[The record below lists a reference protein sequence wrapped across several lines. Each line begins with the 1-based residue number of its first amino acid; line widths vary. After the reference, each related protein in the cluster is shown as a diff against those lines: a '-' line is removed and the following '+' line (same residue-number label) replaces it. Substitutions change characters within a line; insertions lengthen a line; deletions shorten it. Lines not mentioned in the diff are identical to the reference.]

1 MEVLELFLSAVMA
14 AAFCLSPS
22 LVHAQDQSGFISIDC
37 GITEGSSYK
46 DKITGLR
53 YISDENY
60 TDAGVNKNISPKIN
74 TTGIDKQ
81 YFNLRSF
88 PDGNKICYTLKPLRS
103 KNKYLIRAG
112 FLYGNYD
119 ELDDVP
125 KFDLYLGVNWW
136 ATVTLTDPS
145 TLFRTEIVHLLSSDS
160 IDICLVNTGFGTP
173 FISVLEL
180 RLLEDRTH
188 SNVSQ
193 LVGFSVDVYDRIWLP
208 FRLQEWEVKHTS
220 YAIESPDDDKN
231 GVPNAIM
238 QGAAVPINRSDA
250 IVFAFSR
257 DDPTSQFFF
266 YMHFAEIENLPENQ
280 TREFNIYVNKTL
292 WSGPIVPKYL
302 QRTTVSS
309 VSPLKGTYFTV
320 SINKTINSTLPP
332 LLNAME
338 LYRVHE
344 LLQAETY
351 EDDVHAVMNIKS
363 YYKVKRYWQGDPCG
377 PKTARWQGVNCS
389 YDAYDPPRITS
400 LDFISIYRTIVFEDP
415 FLTSCL
421 KLPYLRVLNLSEN
434 ELSGSVPSE
443 LNERSKNG
451 TLILNVEKNKLLCSS
466 DCKNKAIVPVVATV
480 IPVVILVLI
489 AVAVFWFCKRRN
501 QDTNSGGVNEHTR
514 APNLNERHFSYSEVL
529 TITTNF
535 RRILGEGQF
544 ARVYHGYVDRTQVA
558 VKIFSPSVAQA
569 YKQFSDD
576 AKLLTRVHHR
586 NLVTCFG
593 YCDEDS
599 NRALIFEHMIN
610 GNLEH
615 ILLDRNAN
623 ILSWQERLQIAKDVA
638 QGLQYL
644 HDGCRPPII
653 HGNLKPANIL
663 LNENFLAKLADFGL
677 SKILT
682 IEGSTKEYID
692 PDRPVI
698 DGDQEQAHIIQ
709 WASTLLGRG
718 EIKGI
723 VDSRLQG
730 DYLLDSVWK
739 AVELAMACAS
749 RASIKR
755 PAMTQAVMALNHCLA
770 MEISRVNRS
779 DGTIEM
785 VSVNLGTGVVP
796 QAR

>member
-1 MEVLELFLSAVMA
+1 MEVLELFLFAVLA
-14 AAFCLSPS
+14 AAFCLSS
-22 LVHAQDQSGFISIDC
+22 SKVHAQDQSGFISIDC

-60 TDAGVNKNISPKIN
+60 TDAGVNKDISPKIN
-74 TTGIDKQ
+74 TTGIDNQ
-81 YFNLRSF
+81 YLNLRSF

-125 KFDLYLGVNWW
+125 RFDLYLGVNWW
-136 ATVTLTDPS
+136 ATVTLFDASDRFT
-145 TLFRTEIVHLLSSDS
+145 TEIVHLLSSDS

-180 RLLEDRTH
+180 RLLDDKLTAMYLILARNFSVY
-188 SNVSQ
+188 SNISSR
-193 LVGFSVDVYDRIWLP
+193 FSVDVYDRIWSP
-208 FRLQEWEVKHTS
+208 FPFQYWEVKQTR
-220 YAIESPDDDKN
+220 YAIKSPDDDKN

-238 QGAAVPINRSDA
+238 HGAAVPINQSDA
-250 IVFAFSR
+250 IAINFPSH
-257 DDPTSQFFF
+257 DPTTQFLL
-266 YMHFAEIENLPENQ
+266 YLHFAEIEKLPENQ
-280 TREFNIYVNKTL
+280 AREFNIYVNNKL
-292 WSGPIVPKYL
+292 WRGPIVPTYL

-309 VSPLKGTYFTV
+309 ISAFEGSELTV
-320 SINKTINSTLPP
+320 SIEKTINSTLPP
-332 LLNAME
+332 LINAIE
-338 LYRVHE
+338 LYLVHD

-377 PKTARWQGVNCS
+377 PKTARWQGLNCS

-400 LDFISIYRTIVFEDP
+400 LDLSSSGLTGEISPDIFNLKMIQYLDLSNNSLRGSIPD
-415 FLTSCL
+415 FLSR
-421 KLPYLRVLNLSEN
+421 LPYLRVLNLSEN

-514 APNLNERHFSYSEVL
+514 APKLNERHFSYSEVL

-535 RRILGEGQF
+535 GRILGEGQF

-576 AKLLTRVHHR
+576 AKLLTRMHHR

-638 QGLQYL
+638 QG
-644 HDGCRPPII
+644 
-653 HGNLKPANIL
+653 
-663 LNENFLAKLADFGL
+663 
-677 SKILT
+677 
-682 IEGSTKEYID
+682 
-692 PDRPVI
+692 
-698 DGDQEQAHIIQ
+698 
-709 WASTLLGRG
+709 
-718 EIKGI
+718 
-723 VDSRLQG
+723 
-730 DYLLDSVWK
+730 
-739 AVELAMACAS
+739 
-749 RASIKR
+749 
-755 PAMTQAVMALNHCLA
+755 
-770 MEISRVNRS
+770 
-779 DGTIEM
+779 
-785 VSVNLGTGVVP
+785 
-796 QAR
+796 